1 MTYIPDNKLTAKMHG
16 VVALEGLDGTGKTSI
31 GEKLAEYLNATFC
44 HTPHTDYNSLR
55 KELDGRQSIDSLLFY
70 LSAVAYDIE
79 NWRNS
84 GSQLLIIDRYWISSL
99 AYYCLKAQLSDEV
112 SDIQIKRFYEWINQ
126 ILPEPSIII
135 HLNCN
140 REIRLNRIKQ
150 RSVAGF
156 GDNTSLEYEE
166 CYISLLNKILAYS
179 KADLIHFDT
188 SNYTS
193 DTAAKFLAPKIRE
206 IQETSSLPKLIFLHG
221 APAAGKTT
229 FAKELIK
236 RLSVYFIKT
245 VHIDDKLE
253 LIKYCETY
261 GVENTDF
268 KRTENGEIGEIM
280 PEFLSKR
287 VAVFG
292 ELIKKAALY
301 ADVIIAEYSTLDYEN
316 DLSCIKN
323 IQPKLFDTARHILLT
338 VDEDTALQRNE
349 ARKDGSG
356 INRAVPIEYL
366 KNYFETKEV
375 NEKCINE
382 EVFECCNTSFIED
395 IIKWVLYS

>member
-1 MTYIPDNKLTAKMHG
+1 M
-16 VVALEGLDGTGKTSI
+16 
-31 GEKLAEYLNATFC
+31 
-44 HTPHTDYNSLR
+44 
-55 KELDGRQSIDSLLFY
+55 
-70 LSAVAYDIE
+70 
-79 NWRNS
+79 
-84 GSQLLIIDRYWISSL
+84 
-99 AYYCLKAQLSDEV
+99 
-112 SDIQIKRFYEWINQ
+112 
-126 ILPEPSIII
+126 
-135 HLNCN
+135 
-140 REIRLNRIKQ
+140 
-150 RSVAGF
+150 
-156 GDNTSLEYEE
+156 
-166 CYISLLNKILAYS
+166 
-179 KADLIHFDT
+179 
-188 SNYTS
+188 
-193 DTAAKFLAPKIRE
+193 
-206 IQETSSLPKLIFLHG
+206 
-221 APAAGKTT
+221 
-229 FAKELIK
+229 
-236 RLSVYFIKT
+236 SVYFIKT

-268 KRTENGEIGEIM
+268 KRTENGEIGEIT

-349 ARKDGSG
+349 ERKDGSG

-366 KNYFETKEV
+366 KNYFKTKEV

-382 EVFECCNTSFIED
+382 EVFECNNSAKED
-395 IIKWVLYS
+395 IIKWILYS

>member
-268 KRTENGEIGEIM
+268 KRTENGEIGEIT

-301 ADVIIAEYSTLDYEN
+301 TDVIIAEYSTLDYEK

-366 KNYFETKEV
+366 KNYFKTKEV

-382 EVFECCNTSFIED
+382 EVFECNNSAKED
-395 IIKWVLYS
+395 IIKWILYS

>member
-206 IQETSSLPKLIFLHG
+206 IQETSPLPKLIFLHG

-268 KRTENGEIGEIM
+268 KRTENGEIGEIT

-366 KNYFETKEV
+366 RNYFKTKEV

-382 EVFECCNTSFIED
+382 EVFECNNSAKED
-395 IIKWVLYS
+395 IIKWILYS

>member
-268 KRTENGEIGEIM
+268 KRTENGEIGEIT

-301 ADVIIAEYSTLDYEN
+301 TDVIIAEYSTLDYEN

-338 VDEDTALQRNE
+338 VDEDTALKRNE

-366 KNYFETKEV
+366 KNYFKTKEV

-382 EVFECCNTSFIED
+382 EVFECNNSAKED
-395 IIKWVLYS
+395 IIKWILYS

>member
-268 KRTENGEIGEIM
+268 KRTENGEIGEIT

-366 KNYFETKEV
+366 KNYFKTKEV

-382 EVFECCNTSFIED
+382 EVFECNNSAKED
-395 IIKWVLYS
+395 IIKWILYS

>member
-1 MTYIPDNKLTAKMHG
+1 MTYIPDNKLTAKVHG

-31 GEKLAEYLNATFC
+31 GEKLAEDLNATFC

-99 AYYCLKAQLSDEV
+99 TYYCLKAQLSDEV

-140 REIRLNRIKQ
+140 RETRLNRIKQ
-150 RSVAGF
+150 RSVEGF

-179 KADLIHFDT
+179 KASVIRFDT
-188 SNYTS
+188 SDYTS
-193 DTAAKFLAPKIRE
+193 DTAAECLAPKILE
-206 IQETSSLPKLIFLHG
+206 IQNTSFLPKIIFLHG
-221 APAAGKTT
+221 APAVGKTT
-229 FAKELIK
+229 FAQELIK
-236 RLSVYFIKT
+236 QLSVYFIKT

-261 GVENTDF
+261 GIENTDF
-268 KRTENGEIGEIM
+268 TRMENGEIGDIT
-280 PEFLSKR
+280 PEFLNKR
-287 VAVFG
+287 AAAFG
-292 ELIKKAALY
+292 ETIKKTSLY
-301 ADVIIAEYSTLDYEN
+301 ADVIIAEYSTLDYKN
-316 DLSCIKN
+316 DLLRIKN
-323 IQPKLFDTARHILLT
+323 VQPKLFDSVRHILLT
-338 VDEDTALQRNE
+338 VNESTALQRNA
-349 ARKDGSG
+349 ARKNGKG
-356 INRAVPIEYL
+356 IDRAVPTEYL
-366 KNYFETKEV
+366 KNYYKLKET
-375 NEKCINE
+375 NEKYISG
-382 EVFECCNTSFIED
+382 EVFEYNTSSMED
-395 IIKWVLYS
+395 VIKWILYS

>member
-1 MTYIPDNKLTAKMHG
+1 MTYIPDNKLTAKVHG

-150 RSVAGF
+150 RSVEGF
-156 GDNTSLEYEE
+156 GDNTSLEYEK

-179 KADLIHFDT
+179 KSDLIHFDT

-268 KRTENGEIGEIM
+268 KRTENGEIGEIT

-349 ARKDGSG
+349 ERKDGSG

-366 KNYFETKEV
+366 KNYFKTKEV

-382 EVFECCNTSFIED
+382 EVFECNNSAKED
-395 IIKWVLYS
+395 IIKWILYS

>member
-268 KRTENGEIGEIM
+268 KRTENGEIGEIT

-338 VDEDTALQRNE
+338 VDEDTALKRNE

-356 INRAVPIEYL
+356 INRAAPIEYL
-366 KNYFETKEV
+366 KNYFKTKEV

-382 EVFECCNTSFIED
+382 EVFECNNSAKED
-395 IIKWVLYS
+395 IIKWILYS

>member
-1 MTYIPDNKLTAKMHG
+1 MTYIPDNKLTAKVHG

-99 AYYCLKAQLSDEV
+99 TYYCLKAQLSDEV

-150 RSVAGF
+150 RSVEGF

-268 KRTENGEIGEIM
+268 KRTENGEIGEIT

-366 KNYFETKEV
+366 KNYFKTKEV

-382 EVFECCNTSFIED
+382 EVFECNNSAKED
-395 IIKWVLYS
+395 IIKWILYS

>member
-1 MTYIPDNKLTAKMHG
+1 MTYIPDNKLTAKVHG

-156 GDNTSLEYEE
+156 DDNTSLEYEE

-268 KRTENGEIGEIM
+268 KRTENGEIGEIT

-366 KNYFETKEV
+366 KNYFKTKEV

-382 EVFECCNTSFIED
+382 EVFECNNSAKED
-395 IIKWVLYS
+395 IIKWILYS

>member
-1 MTYIPDNKLTAKMHG
+1 MTYIPDNKLTAKVHG
-16 VVALEGLDGTGKTSI
+16 VVALEGLDGTEKTSI

-253 LIKYCETY
+253 LVKYCETY

-268 KRTENGEIGEIM
+268 KRTENGEIGEIT

-292 ELIKKAALY
+292 ELIKKGALY

-323 IQPKLFDTARHILLT
+323 IQQKLFDTARHILLT

-366 KNYFETKEV
+366 KNYFKTKEV

-382 EVFECCNTSFIED
+382 EAFECNNSAKED
-395 IIKWVLYS
+395 IIKWILYS

>member
-156 GDNTSLEYEE
+156 GGNTSLEYEE
-166 CYISLLNKILAYS
+166 CYISLLAYS

-268 KRTENGEIGEIM
+268 KRTENGEIGEIT

-338 VDEDTALQRNE
+338 VDEDTALKRNE

-366 KNYFETKEV
+366 KNYFKTKEV

-382 EVFECCNTSFIED
+382 EVFECNNSAKED
-395 IIKWVLYS
+395 IIKWILYS

>member
-112 SDIQIKRFYEWINQ
+112 SDIQIKRFYERINQ

-268 KRTENGEIGEIM
+268 KRTENGEIGEIT

-366 KNYFETKEV
+366 KNYFKTKEV

-382 EVFECCNTSFIED
+382 EVFECNNSAKED
-395 IIKWVLYS
+395 IIKWILYS

>member
-1 MTYIPDNKLTAKMHG
+1 MTYIPDNKLTAKVHG

-268 KRTENGEIGEIM
+268 RRTENGEIGEIT

-366 KNYFETKEV
+366 KNYFKTKEV

-382 EVFECCNTSFIED
+382 EVFECNNSAKED
-395 IIKWVLYS
+395 IIKWILYS

>member
-1 MTYIPDNKLTAKMHG
+1 MTYIPDNKLTAKVHG

-268 KRTENGEIGEIM
+268 KRTENGEIGEIT

-287 VAVFG
+287 VVVFG
-292 ELIKKAALY
+292 ELIKKAGLY

-366 KNYFETKEV
+366 KNYFKTKEV

-382 EVFECCNTSFIED
+382 EVCECNNSAKED
-395 IIKWVLYS
+395 IIKWILYS

>member
-112 SDIQIKRFYEWINQ
+112 SDIQIKRFYEWVNQ

-206 IQETSSLPKLIFLHG
+206 IQETSPLPKLIFLHG

-268 KRTENGEIGEIM
+268 KRTENGEIGEIT

-366 KNYFETKEV
+366 RNYFKTKEV

-382 EVFECCNTSFIED
+382 EVFECNNSAKED
-395 IIKWVLYS
+395 IIKWILYS

>member
-150 RSVAGF
+150 RSLEGF
-156 GDNTSLEYEE
+156 GDNTSLEYEKF
-166 CYISLLNKILAYS
+166 YISLLNKILAYS

-268 KRTENGEIGEIM
+268 KRTENGEIGEIT

-366 KNYFETKEV
+366 KNYFKTKEV

-382 EVFECCNTSFIED
+382 EVFECNNSAKED
-395 IIKWVLYS
+395 IIKWILYS

>member
-1 MTYIPDNKLTAKMHG
+1 MTYIPDNKLTAKVHG

-150 RSVAGF
+150 RSLEGF
-156 GDNTSLEYEE
+156 GDNTSLEYEKF
-166 CYISLLNKILAYS
+166 YISLLNKILAYS

-268 KRTENGEIGEIM
+268 KRTENGEIGEIT

-366 KNYFETKEV
+366 KNYFKTKEV

-382 EVFECCNTSFIED
+382 EVFECNNSAKED
-395 IIKWVLYS
+395 IIKWILYS

>member
-1 MTYIPDNKLTAKMHG
+1 MTYIPDNKLTAKVHG

-150 RSVAGF
+150 RSVERF
-156 GDNTSLEYEE
+156 GDNTSLEYEK

-179 KADLIHFDT
+179 KSDLIHFDT

-236 RLSVYFIKT
+236 WLSVYFIKT

-268 KRTENGEIGEIM
+268 KRTENGEIGEIT

-287 VAVFG
+287 VVVFG
-292 ELIKKAALY
+292 ELIKKAGLY

-366 KNYFETKEV
+366 KNYFKTKEV

-382 EVFECCNTSFIED
+382 EVCECNNSAKED
-395 IIKWVLYS
+395 IIKWILYS

>member
-1 MTYIPDNKLTAKMHG
+1 MTYIPDNKLTAKVHG

-221 APAAGKTT
+221 APAAGKST

-236 RLSVYFIKT
+236 WLSVYFIKT

-268 KRTENGEIGEIM
+268 KRTENGEIGEIT

-287 VAVFG
+287 VVVFG
-292 ELIKKAALY
+292 ELIKKAGLY

-366 KNYFETKEV
+366 KNYFKTKEV

-382 EVFECCNTSFIED
+382 EVCECNNSAKED
-395 IIKWVLYS
+395 IIKWILYS